1 MNKAEIIHH
10 LTNNYQSFTSKIL
23 SLQEDEFLFTVNDK
37 WTAGQNA
44 EHILRAVK
52 PVNLAFG
59 LPLFVPKLLFGKS
72 NRPSKS
78 YQGLVEK
85 YKNKLAEGGKAS
97 GRYIPPAV
105 VYSQQ
110 QNICKQITAVVDSLC
125 KRVNNK
131 TEDDLDVYILPH
143 PLMGKLT
150 LREMLYFTIYH
161 AEHHLGSM
169 EELMKFSLSK

>member
-1 MNKAEIIHH
+1 MNKAEIIGH
-10 LTNNYQSFTSKIL
+10 LTSNYQSFTSQIL
-23 SLQEDEFLFTVNDK
+23 SLEEDEFLFTVNDK

-52 PVNLAFG
+52 PVNFAFG
-59 LPLFVPKLLFGKS
+59 LPLFIPKLLFGKS

-78 YQGLVEK
+78 YEGLVEK
-85 YKNKLAEGGKAS
+85 YKSKLAAGGKAS
-97 GRYIPPAV
+97 ARYIPPEV

-110 QNICKQITAVVDSLC
+110 QNICNQITAVVDSLC

-131 TEDDLDVYILPH
+131 TEDELDVYILPH
-143 PLMGKLT
+143 PLLGKLT

-161 AEHHLGSM
+161 AEHHLKNV
-169 EELMKFSLSK
+169 EELIEKRN